1 MVDLGY
7 LKWQLRRGKLELD
20 VVLQRF
26 LARYP
31 LDQLAMNELKAL
43 EKVLSKSDDELLDLF
58 LRRTV
63 AADDDQVALIEKI
76 LSVPAGSPD

>member
-76 LSVPAGSPD
+76 LSVPAGSPE

>member
-43 EKVLSKSDDELLDLF
+43 EKVLSKSDDELLNLF

-76 LSVPAGSPD
+76 LSVPAGSPE

>member
-31 LDQLAMNELKAL
+31 LDQLAMNELEAL
-43 EKVLSKSDDELLDLF
+43 EKVLSKSDDELLNLF
-58 LRRTV
+58 LRRTA
-63 AADDDQVALIEKI
+63 AADDNQIALIEKI
-76 LSVPAGSPD
+76 LSVPAGSPE

>member
-1 MVDLGY
+1 MVDLGC

-31 LDQLAMNELKAL
+31 LDQLAMNDLEAL
-43 EKVLSKSDDELLDLF
+43 EKLLIKNDDELLNLF

-63 AADDDQVALIEKI
+63 AADDDQAALIEKI
-76 LSVPAGSPD
+76 LSVPPGSPE

>member
-26 LARYP
+26 LTRYP
-31 LDQLAMNELKAL
+31 LDQLAMNELEAL
-43 EKVLSKSDDELLDLF
+43 EKVLSKSDDELLNLF
-58 LRRTV
+58 LRRTA
-63 AADDDQVALIEKI
+63 AADDDQIALIEKI
-76 LSVPAGSPD
+76 LSVPAGSPE

>member
-26 LARYP
+26 LARCP
-31 LDQLAMNELKAL
+31 LDQLAMNELEAL
-43 EKVLSKSDDELLDLF
+43 EKVLSKSDDELLNLF

-76 LSVPAGSPD
+76 LSVPAGSPE

>member
-31 LDQLAMNELKAL
+31 LDQLAMNELEAL
-43 EKVLSKSDDELLDLF
+43 EKVLSKSDDELLNLF
-58 LRRTV
+58 LRRTA
-63 AADDDQVALIEKI
+63 AADDDQIALIEKI
-76 LSVPAGSPD
+76 LSVPAGSPE

>member
-26 LARYP
+26 LTSYP
-31 LDQLAMNELKAL
+31 LDQLAMNELEAL
-43 EKVLSKSDDELLDLF
+43 EKVLSKSDDELLNLF
-58 LRRTV
+58 LRRTA
-63 AADDDQVALIEKI
+63 AADDDQIALIEKI
-76 LSVPAGSPD
+76 LSVPAGSPE

>member
-31 LDQLAMNELKAL
+31 LDQLAMNELEAL
-43 EKVLSKSDDELLDLF
+43 EKVLSKSDDELLNLF

-63 AADDDQVALIEKI
+63 AADDGQVALIEKI
-76 LSVPAGSPD
+76 LSVPAGSPE

>member
-58 LRRTV
+58 LRRTA

-76 LSVPAGSPD
+76 LSVPAGSPE